1 MMIPPAET
9 RNYFY
14 EKIVWIYFVCI
25 CIFESVTEIIRI
37 CFPQGRWCFLAGVH
51 FHIVYVSPALN

>member
-14 EKIVWIYFVCI
+14 EKTVWIYFVCI
-25 CIFESVTEIIRI
+25 RIFESVTEIIRI
-37 CFPQGRWCFLAGVH
+37 CFPKEDGV
-51 FHIVYVSPALN
+51 F